1 MIVVLLVYMWLYLF
15 MSFVLCVCFWACRA
29 FMENKDSICL
39 KSVHV
44 VYLFWLCFV
53 SVFDYLCTLCRCM
66 ISLLDYYYD
75 TIKSA
80 WCVNHKLSQKRTHV
94 WVHASGGLHI
104 CKPLTS
110 LHVAHIPLPHSYLSS
125 EFFSLYKQGTDQN
138 GIPPLPPPHLSV
150 TNRERNQNGTV
161 SSTKQ
166 PHHPIQPHSNQHLPS
181 LLLEMNPWY
190 SSVLWSRCFITYYWL
205 LW

>member
-110 LHVAHIPLPHSYLSS
+110 LHVAHIP
-125 EFFSLYKQGTDQN
+125 
-138 GIPPLPPPHLSV
+138 PPPIAISAMSFFLF
-150 TNRERNQNGTV
+150 TNRERTKMVYRLCPLPTYLLQTGNGTKMEP
-161 SSTKQ
+161 SPQPNNPTTQSNHTAISTY
-166 PHHPIQPHSNQHLPS
+166 PH
-181 LLLEMNPWY
+181 
-190 SSVLWSRCFITYYWL
+190 YYWK
-205 LW
+205 WIHDIVQFC